1 MKRSLYLLCFDTLST
16 LGSGIFTFTCSFYI
30 LQQTESG
37 SIFGLYLA
45 LLTIVNTLT
54 TPFIGNLIGRHHNK
68 TMLFI
73 GQIVSIVALSCFALF
88 YNGQYVFI
96 FLLMM
101 ILVVVDVIV
110 KTIVTSNLKW
120 ITGNYLER
128 VISIRQ
134 LIQSSSMLASPI
146 IGGILISFLSIQH
159 VSLINI
165 MTEGIALIFIFLL
178 TFKNGQ
184 TTQKRK
190 SFWGDFKAGVQYLYQ
205 MTEVKYLLVIA
216 VFMNFIMN
224 VLIVG
229 IPILIVQ
236 QLSLSAKHLG
246 VAEGTLGVSLI
257 VSALIFSVIPL
268 KNQLRRS
275 YLYALM
281 LQLLILILYL
291 VVISLGLSSTIVYG
305 TVLIGQLLL
314 GLSITLGNIPY
325 QILLQHTVDEAYKS
339 RVFSVN
345 QSFVSALVPLSY
357 MLFGFLLPLSFTF
370 TLVGCAVSMGFIVI
384 IFLKKIYRNA

>member
-73 GQIVSIVALSCFALF
+73 DQIVSIVALSCFALF

-178 TFKNGQ
+178 TFKTGQ

-236 QLSLSAKHLG
+236 QLSLSSKHLG

-291 VVISLGLSSTIVYG
+291 IVISLGLSSTIVYG

-357 MLFGFLLPLSFTF
+357 ILFGFLLPLSFTF
-370 TLVGCAVSMGFIVI
+370 TLVGCAVSMGLIVI

>member
-1 MKRSLYLLCFDTLST
+1 M
-16 LGSGIFTFTCSFYI
+16 
-30 LQQTESG
+30 
-37 SIFGLYLA
+37 
-45 LLTIVNTLT
+45 
-54 TPFIGNLIGRHHNK
+54 
-68 TMLFI
+68 
-73 GQIVSIVALSCFALF
+73 
-88 YNGQYVFI
+88 
-96 FLLMM
+96 
-101 ILVVVDVIV
+101 
-110 KTIVTSNLKW
+110 
-120 ITGNYLER
+120 
-128 VISIRQ
+128 
-134 LIQSSSMLASPI
+134 
-146 IGGILISFLSIQH
+146 
-159 VSLINI
+159 
-165 MTEGIALIFIFLL
+165 
-178 TFKNGQ
+178 
-184 TTQKRK
+184 
-190 SFWGDFKAGVQYLYQ
+190 YQ

-236 QLSLSAKHLG
+236 QLSLSSKHLG

-325 QILLQHTVDEAYKS
+325 QILLQHTVDESYKS

-370 TLVGCAVSMGFIVI
+370 TLVGCAVSMGLIVI